1 MNTIIGL
8 FEDRLQAERVQ
19 SALAQYPIPAS
30 DIRLYDQSARQ
41 AAGAS
46 EQGWWESLKEAFGF
60 GQDRRTYEEG
70 LRRGAT
76 MVSVRGTDDA
86 QIERVVDVMAQYG
99 AIDIDERAVE
109 WQSGAV
115 EANGAGKH

>member
-1 MNTIIGL
+1 MNTIVGL

-19 SALAQYPIPAS
+19 SALAQYHIPAS
-30 DIRLYDQSARQ
+30 AISLYDQSARQ
-41 AAGAS
+41 AATES
-46 EQGWWESLKEAFGF
+46 EQGWWESLKKAFGF

-76 MVSVRGTDDA
+76 MVSVRGTDDT